1 MRKIKTIL
9 ALLFAMT
16 ATTLGDIFMA
26 RLLRPYE
33 GTTIA
38 TLGQVYDI
46 ALSLLGSHTFWIAVG
61 CFLTFF
67 IIWLSVLSYE
77 DLSFA
82 LPLTA
87 ITYIMN
93 AFLAGPMLGEHI
105 SPTRWL
111 GTLIIGIGVVVV
123 SLSEGKKSPAQ
134 EAPPA
139 VQEERAAAIAKIA

>member
-33 GTTIA
+33 GVQIYNIA
-38 TLGQVYDI
+38 I
-46 ALSLLGSHTFWIAVG
+46 SLLGSHTFWIAVA

-67 IIWLSVLSYE
+67 ITWLSVLSYE

-87 ITYIMN
+87 ITYILN

-105 SPTRWL
+105 STARWV
-111 GTLIIGIGVVVV
+111 GTFIIGIGVVVV
-123 SLSEGKKSPAQ
+123 SLSEGKKAEQAAESPTSA
-134 EAPPA
+134 EDTK
-139 VQEERAAAIAKIA
+139 AKIA

>member
-33 GTTIA
+33 GVQIA
-38 TLGQVYDI
+38 GLSQIYNI
-46 ALSLLGSHTFWIAVG
+46 AISLLCSHTFWIAVA

-67 IIWLSVLSYE
+67 ITWLSVLSYE

-82 LPLTA
+82 LPL
-87 ITYIMN
+87 
-93 AFLAGPMLGEHI
+93 
-105 SPTRWL
+105 
-111 GTLIIGIGVVVV
+111 
-123 SLSEGKKSPAQ
+123 
-134 EAPPA
+134 
-139 VQEERAAAIAKIA
+139 

>member
-26 RLLRPYE
+26 KLLRPYE
-33 GTTIA
+33 RVTIVD
-38 TLGQVYDI
+38 LSQIWDI
-46 ALSLLGSHTFWIAVG
+46 AMSLLCSSTFWIAVT
-61 CFLTFF
+61 CFLSFF
-67 IIWLSVLSYE
+67 ITWLSVLSYE

-87 ITYIMN
+87 ITYILN
-93 AFLAGPMLGEHI
+93 AFLAGPMLGEHL

-111 GTLIIGIGVVVV
+111 GTLIIGVGVVVV
-123 SLSEGKKSPAQ
+123 SLSEGKQ
-134 EAPPA
+134 EKTTTDLADGIPPDTEKTETA
-139 VQEERAAAIAKIA
+139 

>member
-26 RLLRPYE
+26 KLLRPYE
-33 GTTIA
+33 GVAISN
-38 TLGQVYDI
+38 LSQVWDI
-46 ALSLLGSHTFWIAVG
+46 VLNLLCCGTFWLAIV
-61 CFLTFF
+61 CFLSFF
-67 IIWLSVLSYE
+67 ITWLSVLSYE

-87 ITYIMN
+87 ITYILN
-93 AFLAGPMLGEHI
+93 AFLAGPMLGEQL

-111 GTLIIGIGVVVV
+111 GTIIIGLGVVFV
-123 SLSEGKKSPAQ
+123 SLSEGQKAQ
-134 EAPPA
+134 PNCNSESKAPPPQA
-139 VQEERAAAIAKIA
+139 HQA

>member
-33 GTTIA
+33 GVQIA
-38 TLGQVYDI
+38 GLSQIYDI
-46 ALSLLGSHTFWIAVG
+46 AVSLICAHTFWIAVA

-67 IIWLSVLSYE
+67 VTWLSVLSYE

-87 ITYIMN
+87 ITYILN

-105 SPTRWL
+105 SAARWV
-111 GTLIIGIGVVVV
+111 GTFIIGIGVVVV
-123 SLSEGKKSPAQ
+123 SLSEGKKAEQ
-134 EAPPA
+134 AAEPPSSS
-139 VQEERAAAIAKIA
+139 ENTEAKIA

>member
-33 GTTIA
+33 GVQIVG
-38 TLGQVYDI
+38 LSQVYDI
-46 ALSLLGSHTFWIAVG
+46 ATSLLCSHTFWIAVA

-67 IIWLSVLSYE
+67 ITWLSVLSYE

-87 ITYIMN
+87 ITYILN

-105 SPTRWL
+105 SATRWV
-111 GTLIIGIGVVVV
+111 GTFIIGIGVVIV
-123 SLSEGKKSPAQ
+123 SLSEGKKA
-134 EAPPA
+134 EPPTSA
-139 VQEERAAAIAKIA
+139 ENTEAKIA